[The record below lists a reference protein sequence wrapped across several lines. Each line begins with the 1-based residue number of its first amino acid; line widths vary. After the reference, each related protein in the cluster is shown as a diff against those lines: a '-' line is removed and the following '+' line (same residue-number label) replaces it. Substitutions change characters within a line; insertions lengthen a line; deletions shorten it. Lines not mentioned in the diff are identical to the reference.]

1 MNMRNTLTVLLFICL
16 ISSAYSQT
24 EKKIGLSGSIQGDQL
39 GILVPIWLGEK
50 FVLAPAFQI
59 NYAETIGTDIG
70 IGVVPRF
77 YIKKEKLAPYIGFKI
92 GVMMNKPSSDN
103 SIDDKTK
110 TDILGGVAFGGEYF
124 IGDNFSLGVE
134 AQGNMTKSGEDS
146 NRYGNPNGFNF
157 NTATMISAT
166 IYFR

>member
-1 MNMRNTLTVLLFICL
+1 MKSALTILLFICL
-16 ISSAYSQT
+16 ASPAYTQK
-24 EKKIGLSGSIQGDQL
+24 EIKIGLTGSIQGDQL

-77 YIKKEKLAPYIGFKI
+77 YIKKETLAPYIGFKFGAMI
-92 GVMMNKPSSDN
+92 NKPSSDN
-103 SIDDKTK
+103 SIDNETK
-110 TDILGGVAFGGEYF
+110 TDIIGGVAFGGEYF

-134 AQGNMTKSGEDS
+134 AQGNVTKSGENS
-146 NRYGNPNGFNF
+146 NRYGNPDGFNF